1 MESSEKFCLKWNDFE
16 TNISTAFREIREEKD
31 LLDCTLSCG
40 PQQLQAHKLILSA
53 CSPFFRTVFKQNPH
67 PHPLL
72 FLKGISYTDLQAIIT
87 FMYHGEVNVAQED
100 LSNFLQVAEELK
112 VKGLSEQEKRRSS
125 NTVKHQAP
133 SQSIKPPPPMKMA
146 PRLPAP
152 VIPSIQENVDD
163 IQEVEA
169 EVKTEPGASGL
180 MEQYQ
185 GGQEVVTAAGYEEG
199 YEYGDFGEQESYV
212 MDTADQEKDPSSLV
226 EQFLDSSVYP
236 VVEKFRCQACWK
248 IFNDRS
254 NCRRHVK
261 SAHFSVDQVACL
273 KCGRFYKNKR
283 SVVEHCRTAHP
294 EMYLK
299 LT

>member
-133 SQSIKPPPPMKMA
+133 SQPIKPPPPMKMA

-169 EVKTEPGASGL
+169 DVKTEPGASGL

-212 MDTADQEKDPSSLV
+212 MDTADQEKDLTKDADLRHRQ
-226 EQFLDSSVYP
+226 EQFIVKVDGGNKCS
-236 VVEKFRCQACWK
+236 ECGKF
-248 IFNDRS
+248 F
-254 NCRRHVK
+254 
-261 SAHFSVDQVACL
+261 DQINNL
-273 KCGRFYKNKR
+273 RI
-283 SVVEHCRTAHP
+283 H
-294 EMYLK
+294 
-299 LT
+299 